1 MRILFIHGRAQEHSS
16 QEELLDKWTTELKK
30 SFENAGISY
39 PEGVT
44 LHMPYYGKELIS
56 LRDQFKDDVHS
67 GKYQMRSAEDLD
79 EIQALHNDL
88 LNDMAENAGITPKQI
103 LEEMKM
109 ETQER
114 GLQNNPIILALARI
128 LDRYGKKYANDLIL
142 KETDDVVTYLVVP
155 DVKVVINKLV
165 TDALTSEPTII
176 IAHSLGTVIAYEVL
190 HMLKKEDYN
199 ICGLITLGSPLGMK
213 AIIRQLYTSPTF
225 PLVVSG
231 SWTNLYDKRDIVSLR
246 ALEAAH
252 FKVNPEILNIDVINK
267 TDNRHGI
274 EGYLS
279 NAFVAKSI
287 SDIMACNE

>member
-1 MRILFIHGRAQEHSS
+1 MRILFIHGRAQEHLS

-30 SFENAGISY
+30 SFENACISY

-56 LRDQFKDDVHS
+56 LRDRFKNDVHS

-103 LEEMKM
+103 SEEMKM

-114 GLQNNPIILALARI
+114 GFQNNPIILALARI
-128 LDRYGKKYANDLIL
+128 LDSYGKKYANDLIL

-165 TDALTSEPTII
+165 TDVLTNEPTII

-190 HMLKKEDYN
+190 HMLKREDYN

-213 AIIRQLYTSPTF
+213 AIVRQLYTSPTF
-225 PLVVSG
+225 PLVLKG
-231 SWTNLYDKRDIVSLR
+231 TWTNIYDKRDIVSLR

-252 FKVNPEILNIDVINK
+252 FRVNPEIANMAVSNE
-267 TDNRHGI
+267 TDDRHGI

-279 NAFVAKSI
+279 NAFVARAI
-287 SDIMACNE
+287 SDIMACSE